1 MDNSGII
8 QTKNINNK
16 DKLFEKVTNIY
27 ICKSCKLFL
36 NFYNI
41 LFILLGIKL

>member
-1 MDNSGII
+1 MDNSEII
-8 QTKNINNK
+8 QRKNSNNK

-41 LFILLGIKL
+41 LFVLSGIKL